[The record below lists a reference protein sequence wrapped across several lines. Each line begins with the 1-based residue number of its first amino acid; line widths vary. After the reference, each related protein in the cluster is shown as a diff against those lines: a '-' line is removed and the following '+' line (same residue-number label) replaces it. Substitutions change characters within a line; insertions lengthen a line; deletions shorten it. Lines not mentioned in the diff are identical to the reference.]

1 MAECDIA
8 RISILSAE
16 WITCPVDIVIRES
29 LGRVALQYFV
39 DGQERHDPLT
49 LKPKGR
55 ESDEK

>member
-29 LGRVALQYFV
+29 LGLVAL
-39 DGQERHDPLT
+39 
-49 LKPKGR
+49 
-55 ESDEK
+55 